1 MRSLTSRLLYVIA
14 TLVLSLAVSGCTGT
28 WTGKGKEVASAIE
41 KTSGVKTAK
50 YSGSVEMKVS
60 GLPAQSA
67 AQDTYVVTF
76 SGVVDGSDPANPRMV
91 MKITSSEPGASGK
104 VVMPGNGMAYGTK
117 NGTTYSFPVEQKPE
131 DYAVETDR
139 TMTALGASVGGFR
152 DSQPMTN
159 MKGEQVPA
167 IYAKVDRNGL
177 CGPVIDSLGNSFK
190 SSAQDAD
197 FSKSVGADPAQ
208 GISGICKALVKK
220 DPSVW
225 FGISDG
231 MLSDVAIRADL
242 VSPMGVVISLTVQFH
257 QYDLGK
263 RVRKIQI
270 PTNTTALSSEA
281 EFDKI
286 K

>member
-1 MRSLTSRLLYVIA
+1 MRSFTSRLLCAIA
-14 TLVLSLAVSGCTGT
+14 ILALALVVTGCTGT

-41 KTSGVKTAK
+41 NTSGVKTAK
-50 YSGSVEMKVS
+50 FQGSVEMKVS
-60 GLPAQSA
+60 GLPEQAA
-67 AQDTYVVTF
+67 AQDTYVATF
-76 SGVVDGSDPANPRMV
+76 SGVVDGTDPANPRMV
-91 MKITSSEPGASGK
+91 MRISSPEAGGSGK

-117 NGTTYSFPVEQKPE
+117 SGRTYSFPVEEKPE
-131 DYAVETDR
+131 DYAMETDR
-139 TMTALGASVGGFR
+139 TMTALGASVSGFR

-167 IYAKVDRNGL
+167 VYAKVDKAGL
-177 CGPVIDSLGNSFK
+177 CGPVLDSMGTSFK
-190 SSAQDAD
+190 SSAQDDD

-208 GISGICKALVKK
+208 GISGICKALIKK

-231 MLSDVAIRADL
+231 MLTDVAVRADL
-242 VSPMGVVISLTVQFH
+242 VSPMGIVISMTLQFH
-257 QYDLGK
+257 QYDMGERVGK
-263 RVRKIQI
+263 IRI
-270 PTNTTALSSEA
+270 PTTFTKLASEA